1 MAASMS
7 HPCPLIQILS
17 TQVVWGKKLV
27 VQTTVAFISKEDY
40 HQLHTND
47 GIVDIEGQCAT
58 NWIVTKN
65 CAT

>member
-1 MAASMS
+1 
-7 HPCPLIQILS
+7 
-17 TQVVWGKKLV
+17 V